1 MFSGFTRAAAGLPGG
16 FLAETLAQAPRTG
29 PRKRASCCARTAQ
42 RQDLA
47 HAGGRAACARFHLN
61 TMQKQRT
68 VKQRR
73 PKRYALPGRPKKNDE
88 RVVLRSLRVR
98 CTLLDVPLVKLAEL
112 LGERGFSVSTSTVQ
126 AWQRLTPV
134 PREFAAA
141 IAAVLECTV
150 EDLEREPKLR

>member
-1 MFSGFTRAAAGLPGG
+1 M
-16 FLAETLAQAPRTG
+16 
-29 PRKRASCCARTAQ
+29 
-42 RQDLA
+42 
-47 HAGGRAACARFHLN
+47 
-61 TMQKQRT
+61 
-68 VKQRR
+68 
-73 PKRYALPGRPKKNDE
+73 
-88 RVVLRSLRVR
+88 LRSLRVR